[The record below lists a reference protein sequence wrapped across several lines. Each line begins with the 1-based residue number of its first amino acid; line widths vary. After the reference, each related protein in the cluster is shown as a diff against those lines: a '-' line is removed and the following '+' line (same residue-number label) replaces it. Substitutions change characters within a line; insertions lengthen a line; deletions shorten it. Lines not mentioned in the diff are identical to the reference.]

1 MRPYF
6 STGNWFDNFFLSHL
20 LTHRYAI
27 FQGSSIIRQILLRIA
42 VDVDDARFVTLGDAA
57 FGRDEFD
64 RVPLYA
70 CGVIRSAATDT
81 DIPAGIADGHVA
93 VEIADFSVYLHVGE
107 GCIGDLLVILINLFQ
122 QLGLF
127 RRRERLGSIHLIL
140 HRLLSGGCQIKFGF
154 LRTGS
159 FVLHQKSCRFGVVC
173 AVNFLK
179 VCRVCFDIDAVDLG
193 VGLGRVARC
202 NGFGIVSNL
211 SSLFAHNDI
220 VQLQVGVRFVCDG
233 DAGGCVGTK
242 VPRAGKVIGRYIDI
256 AAAGGDVRD
265 FHKIYGST
273 GAGINP
279 FPLIILLCQSQTYH
293 VVLDSVALGDVGR

>member
-6 STGNWFDNFFLSHL
+6 LTGNWADNHFLSHL

-93 VEIADFSVYLHVGE
+93 VEIADLAVYLHIGE
-107 GCIGDLLVILINLFQ
+107 GCIGNIALLINRFQPLVLF
-122 QLGLF
+122 LC
-127 RRRERLGSIHLIL
+127 RERLVSIYFRPHL
-140 HRLLSGGCQIKFGF
+140 LLSGVCQRNGGCLG
-154 LRTGS
+154 TGS
-159 FVLHQKSCRFGVVC
+159 FVLHQKSCRFPVRY
-173 AVNFLK
+173 AVNLAEL
-179 VCRVCFDIDAVDLG
+179 RPVCFDIDAVDFG
-193 VGLGRVARC
+193 VAPGCVRRD
-202 NGFGIVSNL
+202 GFIIINDL
-211 SSLFAHNDI
+211 AALLAHKDI
-220 VQLQVGVRFVCDG
+220 VQLQIGIGFVCDG

-256 AAAGGDVRD
+256 AAAGGNIRN
-265 FHKIYGST
+265 FHKIYGTT
-273 GAGINP
+273 GAGIDVL
-279 FPLIILLCQSQTYH
+279 PLIILLRQPQAYH
-293 VVLDSVALGDVGR
+293 VVLDSVPFGHVGRQ